1 MPLDYAAIGG
11 RLQARRKE
19 LGITQEDAAER
30 AGITVVY
37 LSKIENGRVHPTLD
51 LLDRLCC
58 VLEYDLARA
67 FTGVQTTSPDYGQE
81 QVLRLFNACAPR
93 VKPVVLHLLEQLA
106 GACAGAGP
114 EGLDIREFSCGE
126 TGYDRDSR
134 LLKRPAQAVCTACL
148 YAVTEP
154 GGAFLDFEVRGES
167 HQ

>member
-1 MPLDYAAIGG
+1 MSGGLENIREQMVDYLKEQGVQAFAAWPAGERPVQEG
-11 RLQARRKE
+11 ALVVVSLRGCQAGPAGFQHYLGERYDKE
-19 LGITQEDAAER
+19 REQWVE
-30 AGITVVY
+30 VY
-37 LSKIENGRVHPTLD
+37 GQKVQFTFGLD
-51 LLDRLCC
+51 LYAPPKLGEGAMQAALD
-58 VLEYDLARA
+58 
-67 FTGVQTTSPDYGQE
+67 
-81 QVLRLFNACAPR
+81 
-93 VKPVVLHLLEQLA
+93 QLA

>member
-1 MPLDYAAIGG
+1 MSGGLENIREQMVDYLKERGVQAFAAWPAGERPVQEG
-11 RLQARRKE
+11 ALVVVSLRGCQAGPAGFQHYLGERYDKE
-19 LGITQEDAAER
+19 REQWVE
-30 AGITVVY
+30 VY
-37 LSKIENGRVHPTLD
+37 GQKVQFTFGLD
-51 LLDRLCC
+51 LYAPPKLGEGAIQAALD
-58 VLEYDLARA
+58 
-67 FTGVQTTSPDYGQE
+67 
-81 QVLRLFNACAPR
+81 
-93 VKPVVLHLLEQLA
+93 QLA

>member
-1 MPLDYAAIGG
+1 MSGGLDGLRERLAAFLREKGLRAMTDWPAEPREQLDG
-11 RLQARRKE
+11 PVAVVSLRGCQTGPAGFQHYLGERYDKE
-19 LGITQEDAAER
+19 REQWVE
-30 AGITVVY
+30 VY
-37 LSKIENGRVHPTLD
+37 GQKVQFTFGLD
-51 LLDRLCC
+51 LYAPPKLGEGAIQAALD
-58 VLEYDLARA
+58 
-67 FTGVQTTSPDYGQE
+67 
-81 QVLRLFNACAPR
+81 
-93 VKPVVLHLLEQLA
+93 QLA

>member
-1 MPLDYAAIGG
+1 MSGGLENIREQMVDYLKERGVQAFAAWPAGERPVQEG
-11 RLQARRKE
+11 ALVVVSLRGCQAGPAGFQHYLGERYDKE
-19 LGITQEDAAER
+19 REQWVE
-30 AGITVVY
+30 VY
-37 LSKIENGRVHPTLD
+37 GQKVQFTFGLD
-51 LLDRLCC
+51 LYAPPKLGEGAMQAALD
-58 VLEYDLARA
+58 
-67 FTGVQTTSPDYGQE
+67 
-81 QVLRLFNACAPR
+81 
-93 VKPVVLHLLEQLA
+93 QLA

>member
-1 MPLDYAAIGG
+1 MAVF
-11 RLQARRKE
+11 
-19 LGITQEDAAER
+19 LGSTEVR
-30 AGITVVY
+30 
-37 LSKIENGRVHPTLD
+37 SRV
-51 LLDRLCC
+51 
-58 VLEYDLARA
+58 
-67 FTGVQTTSPDYGQE
+67 
-81 QVLRLFNACAPR
+81 APR
-93 VKPVVLHLLEQLA
+93 GVAVSYTHLPPKLGEGAIQAALDQLA

>member
-93 VKPVVLHLLEQLA
+93 VKPVVLHLLEPRLVILNAKEQTPRRMT
-106 GACAGAGP
+106 GASSIAF
-114 EGLDIREFSCGE
+114 IF
-126 TGYDRDSR
+126 
-134 LLKRPAQAVCTACL
+134 L
-148 YAVTEP
+148 YHKKP
-154 GGAFLDFEVRGES
+154 
-167 HQ
+167 

>member
-19 LGITQEDAAER
+19 LGI
-30 AGITVVY
+30 ITVVY

-106 GACAGAGP
+106 T
-114 EGLDIREFSCGE
+114 L
-126 TGYDRDSR
+126 T
-134 LLKRPAQAVCTACL
+134 
-148 YAVTEP
+148 
-154 GGAFLDFEVRGES
+154 
-167 HQ
+167 

>member
-1 MPLDYAAIGG
+1 MCGRCSGPETGRRAHERRAGWAPGAVGG
-11 RLQARRKE
+11 FPAGERAPGHDRL
-19 LGITQEDAAER
+19 AER
-30 AGITVVY
+30 YDKEREQWVEVY
-37 LSKIENGRVHPTLD
+37 GQKVQFTFGLD
-51 LLDRLCC
+51 LYAPPKLGEGAMQAALD
-58 VLEYDLARA
+58 
-67 FTGVQTTSPDYGQE
+67 
-81 QVLRLFNACAPR
+81 
-93 VKPVVLHLLEQLA
+93 QLA

>member
-30 AGITVVY
+30 VGITVVY

-81 QVLRLFNACAPR
+81 QVLRLFNARAPR
-93 VKPVVLHLLEQLA
+93 VKPVVLHLLEQPGNLNVSRSGKSMHHVSSQQRPGGIFA
-106 GACAGAGP
+106 GAPLWFFPSLCRIP
-114 EGLDIREFSCGE
+114 SIPCGVAARDQPPH
-126 TGYDRDSR
+126 TG
-134 LLKRPAQAVCTACL
+134 
-148 YAVTEP
+148 
-154 GGAFLDFEVRGES
+154 GGRC
-167 HQ
+167 